1 MPRSA
6 ESPSAPKAPRR
17 TPAYVYVA
25 VVAPVA
31 IAVVAAATQPWLP
44 PSHLLRDSQVV
55 AGLHGDSSPAYGLL
69 SNLGILALAVA
80 SGMALLGWLIA
91 RRTGDELG
99 PLLAWSF
106 ALGLVFVLDDLLLLH
121 EAASGASWTG
131 IAIAAGYGIAFLAY
145 LARFRDVARRRLD
158 GGMLLIAIAAFA
170 GSAVVDLLVDPT
182 QASVLIEDGAKLLGI
197 MAWSV
202 FVARAAILAFEPMA
216 APSVGSARVET
227 AARRERVSEPGR
239 VTSGP
244 PSDGNPHGR

>member
-1 MPRSA
+1 VPL
-6 ESPSAPKAPRR
+6 
-17 TPAYVYVA
+17 YVA

-55 AGLHGDSSPAYGLL
+55 AGLHGDTSPAYGLL
-69 SNLGILALAVA
+69 SNLGILAIAIA
-80 SGMALLGWLIA
+80 SGMALLGWLVA
-91 RRTGDELG
+91 RRADDELG

-106 ALGLVFVLDDLLLLH
+106 VLGLAFVLDDLLLLH
-121 EAASGASWTG
+121 EAASSESWTG
-131 IAIAAGYGIAFLAY
+131 IAIAAGYGLAFLAY
-145 LARFRDVARRRLD
+145 LVRFQDVARQRLD
-158 GGMLLIAIAAFA
+158 GGLLLIAIAAFA
-170 GSAVVDLLVDPT
+170 GSAIVDLLVAPT

-202 FVARAAILAFEPMA
+202 FVARAAIIAFEPMTPRPA
-216 APSVGSARVET
+216 ESARVET
-227 AARRERVSEPGR
+227 AAQPELVTGPGR